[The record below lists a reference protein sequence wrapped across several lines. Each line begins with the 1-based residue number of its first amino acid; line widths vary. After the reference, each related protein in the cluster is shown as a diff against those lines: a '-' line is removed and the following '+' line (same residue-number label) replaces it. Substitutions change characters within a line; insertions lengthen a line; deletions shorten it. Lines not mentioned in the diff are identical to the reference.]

1 MKKILSIILVVLTLG
16 LSTGCDKF
24 LNPQQI
30 DLIYNDVFWTT
41 ETDAQVGLNGVYAL
55 YRGLMADCSNW
66 YQRADATTGF
76 WKRGWTGGSSAHLYT
91 EGVYGDIQNE
101 SKMWGSAD
109 MESMA
114 HWGDFYKVV
123 SQANMVIAKVEEMPE
138 NAFSKGAKDRIL
150 GEAYFLRGLVY
161 FNILRIWGNAP
172 YISEMIESSSQV
184 IDENLVPKTIA
195 RTDDIVIGQ
204 NILADVQKAVE
215 KLDYDKYGSAT
226 WGIFADKGAA
236 LALQGHVNMWMNFLA
251 KRERLSAERKQYL
264 KDALTALE
272 TYENEA
278 GRSYVNYSVDGAVE
292 AMYKGCSTEAVF
304 ELCVD
309 PDNNESYRADSYGI
323 QAITC
328 KFQPRDGLEDHDRSL
343 SVNFI
348 PFAQKAKI
356 YPEYDFE
363 TQTGDIR
370 PHLFFDAWDS
380 TYDEAINDTGGANN
394 RSLVTW
400 MTKFAQMT
408 DDSYADWD
416 EYNAFF
422 AICNIPVFRHTDVML
437 LLAEAYC
444 KDKKYGEARAIVNT
458 VRARA
463 GLDSYSGGDDAL
475 LDEVLQQR
483 TAELIGEG
491 HLYFDYVRNETFPN
505 AHLMSQVKFKEE
517 GYYWPVAGDI
527 LRTNPDISQTPYWN
541 GKTKW

>member
-1 MKKILSIILVVLTLG
+1 M
-16 LSTGCDKF
+16 STGCNDF

-41 ETDAQVGLNGVYAL
+41 QTDAQVGLNGVYAL

-66 YQRADATTGF
+66 YQRADATTGL
-76 WKRGWTGGSSAHLYT
+76 WKRGWTGGSSQYLYT
-91 EGVYGDIQNE
+91 EGVYGDIQNN
-101 SKMWGSAD
+101 SKMWGSSD
-109 MESMA
+109 LEGMA
-114 HWGDFYKVV
+114 HWGDFYKVI
-123 SQANMVIAKVEEMPE
+123 SQANMVIDKVKDMPE
-138 NAFSKGAKDRIL
+138 SAFATGQKNRIL

-172 YISEMIESSSQV
+172 YISDMIESSSQV
-184 IDENLVPKTIA
+184 IDKDLVPITIP
-195 RTDDIVIGQ
+195 RTDDVVIGQ
-204 NILADVQKAVE
+204 NILSDVNLAVE
-215 KLDYDKYGSAT
+215 YLDYAKYGST
-226 WGIFADKGAA
+226 NWGIFADKGAA

-251 KRERLSAERKQYL
+251 KRERMTKERQKYL
-264 KDALTALE
+264 DDAIKALE
-272 TYENEA
+272 TYEKEA
-278 GRSYVNYSVDGAVE
+278 GRSYVNYSVDGAVK
-292 AMYKGCSTEAVF
+292 AMYKGLSTEAVF

-309 PDNNESYRADSYGI
+309 PDNNESYRADYYGV

-328 KFQPRDGLEDHDRSL
+328 KFIPRDGLEDHDRSM

-370 PHLFFDAWDS
+370 PHLFFAAWDS
-380 TYDEAINDTGGANN
+380 TLDEAINDTGGANN

-400 MTKFAQMT
+400 MTKFSEMT

-416 EYNAFF
+416 EYNAYF
-422 AICNIPVFRHTDVML
+422 AVCNIPVFRHTDVML

-444 KDKKYGEARAIVNT
+444 KDKKYAKAQAIVDEI
-458 VRARA
+458 RARA
-463 GLDSYSGGDDAL
+463 GLNPYSGVDADL
-475 LDEVLQQR
+475 LNEVLQQR

-491 HLYFDYVRNETFPN
+491 HLYFDYVRNESFPN
-505 AHLMSQVKFKEE
+505 EHLMKPLKYKEE

-527 LRTNPDISQTPYWN
+527 LRTNPDIQQTPYWN